1 MNSKFYITLKRIG
14 FRSELYPNAIED
26 LTSAYNELVRFI
38 NDGNNQLNDKLILYS
53 RGEYND
59 ITEIQ
64 LTFEKHHK
72 WLIESQEKSLTTNEP
87 NATQIEL
94 EYFREIII
102 ICDDARATLLE
113 NLATYKFELFIDE
126 QWLQI
131 FKRLLPFSRF
141 TKKLIDVFK
150 NDNVINLSEKEITS
164 SRTKELKMS
173 QIALIHSYK
182 EDRITRDNCDEI
194 ANAYGFSSKTS
205 GQKLYQ
211 QFNKYCRATDRKG
224 DGGTKRKNKY
234 KIELIESIIYLLPN
248 DKQEKVKDEIKILKN
263 ILENQY

>member
-1 MNSKFYITLKRIG
+1 MNSKFFITLKKVCVK
-14 FRSELYPNAIED
+14 SESYPNAIED

-87 NATQIEL
+87 NAIQIEL

-141 TKKLIDVFK
+141 TKKLIYVFK
-150 NDNVINLSEKEITS
+150 NDNGINLLEKEITS
-164 SRTKELKMS
+164 SRTKGLKMS

-182 EDRITRDNCDEI
+182 EVSITRDNGDKI
-194 ANAYGFSSKTS
+194 SYSFGFTSKNS
-205 GQKLYQ
+205 GEKLYQ
-211 QFNKYCRATDRKG
+211 QFNKYCRAIDRKG
-224 DGGTKRKNKY
+224 DEGTKKKNEN
-234 KIELIESIIYLLPN
+234 KIVLIESIIDLLPN
-248 DKQEKVKDEIKILKN
+248 NKQEKANDEIKILKN
-263 ILENQY
+263 ILESQY